1 MEPAAPREMHLVAG
15 HPITAKDKI
24 GKQALRTR

>member
-1 MEPAAPREMHLVAG
+1 MELAAPREMHLVAG

-24 GKQALRTR
+24 DKQTIRTR